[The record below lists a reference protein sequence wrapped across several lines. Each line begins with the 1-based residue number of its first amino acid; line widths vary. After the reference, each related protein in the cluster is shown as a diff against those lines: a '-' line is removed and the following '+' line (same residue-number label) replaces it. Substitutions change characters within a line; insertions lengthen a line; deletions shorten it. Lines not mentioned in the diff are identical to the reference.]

1 MKNLSRF
8 VPLGL
13 FAAFAGLL
21 AFGLNR
27 DPSAIPSV
35 LIDRPMPEF
44 SLSALQ
50 NEGRGL
56 SRADLAGQVSLVN
69 VFASWC
75 GICVV
80 EHPTLMKLST
90 ARSVPIY
97 GINWKDTPGSGQAWL
112 NRYGDP
118 YLKKGDDANGR
129 LAIELGVTGAPETFV
144 VDRSGRIRYKQVG
157 AITDEVWE
165 EKLKPLIAKLE
176 AES

>member
-1 MKNLSRF
+1 MKNLSLF
-8 VPLGL
+8 IPLGL
-13 FAAFAGLL
+13 FSAFAGLL
-21 AFGLNR
+21 AIGLNR

-44 SLSALQ
+44 ALSSLQSK
-50 NEGRGL
+50 EPGL
-56 SRADLAGQVSLVN
+56 SRADLAGRVSLVN

-80 EHPTLMKLST
+80 EHPTLMKLS
-90 ARSVPIY
+90 ASQSVPIY
-97 GINWKDTPGSGQAWL
+97 GINWKDAPGSGQAWL
-112 NRYGDP
+112 TRYGDP
-118 YLKKGDDANGR
+118 YLKKGADANGR

-144 VDRSGRIRYKQVG
+144 VDRSGRIRYKQIG